1 VVPLPFYTFGAH
13 NRLPQTASPPH
24 ARIQR
29 TPRVP
34 PPRPLA
40 SRPPGLRYLN
50 GPTERILQNQLPP
63 RPDACSYTGSTAGLS
78 LESEF
83 AERGGEDLIE
93 ERRARDAERKRA
105 AAAAG

>member
-1 VVPLPFYTFGAH
+1 MPGSDEHPEF
-13 NRLPQTASPPH
+13 
-24 ARIQR
+24 
-29 TPRVP
+29 
-34 PPRPLA
+34 RPLA
-40 SRPPGLRYLN
+40 PWPPGLRYLN

-83 AERGGEDLIE
+83 AERWGEDLIE
-93 ERRARDAERKRA
+93 ERRARDAERKRRKRA